1 MTLLKQKY
9 NADFEYVGQVLTSA
23 FEKNVL
29 EEKNTTTLSAIMK
42 SVFDM
47 FVYTNSIETQNI
59 LLESQLSDQ
68 REDNNKLKLEI
79 QRLQKEIDRY
89 DKTFKLQSRG

>member
-59 LLESQLSDQ
+59 LLESQLSDERQ
-68 REDNNKLKLEI
+68 DNNKLKLEI

>member
-29 EEKNTTTLSAIMK
+29 EEKNTKTLSAIMK

-89 DKTFKLQSRG
+89 